1 MNLLDLF
8 FVMTMV
14 ISFSFRLSEVK
25 EHQII
30 GRILYCI
37 NTIFW
42 VAKLMELVLINKYTG
57 PLIIIA
63 SRMVSLLT
71 NRLTSACGW
80 FDLKLDMIHLCS

>member
-1 MNLLDLF
+1 MKIFFVTAMNLLDLF
-8 FVMTMV
+8 FVATMV

-42 VAKLMELVLINKYTG
+42 VAKLMEFVLINKYTG

-63 SRMVSLLT
+63 SRMVPTLLVGQT
-71 NRLTSACGW
+71 
-80 FDLKLDMIHLCS
+80 KLVSRC